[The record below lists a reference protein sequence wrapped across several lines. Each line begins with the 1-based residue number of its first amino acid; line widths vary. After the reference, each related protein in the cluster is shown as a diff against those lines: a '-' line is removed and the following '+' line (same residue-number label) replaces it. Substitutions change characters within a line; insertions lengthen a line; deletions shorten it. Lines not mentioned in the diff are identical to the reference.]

1 MVARQVVLA
10 ALAAAVLV
18 PGHNMAQVRL
28 VRPILAA
35 AVVAVAIA
43 VAVALVDQALQSFAS

>member
-1 MVARQVVLA
+1 MVLA

-18 PGHNMAQVRL
+18 PGHKVAQVRL

-43 VAVALVDQALQSFAS
+43 VAVALVDQAL